1 MISLFK
7 KYTDEYLD
15 FGTDK
20 ILKHCYGLVYEI
32 ILQRYKEKAKNI
44 LEIGICSGA
53 SLCVWEEYFKNA
65 NIYGIDI
72 DVSRLRFGLDKSR
85 IYMYKID
92 GTHEDTPVKL
102 GNIKYDIIIDDGS
115 HKPEDQIQSFKIFSP
130 YIEKNGVY
138 IIEDIQEY
146 CADELKKEL
155 EILADEY
162 KFTFEWYDLRHIN
175 NTSDDIIAV
184 FYNYVL

>member
-15 FGTDK
+15 YGTDK
-20 ILKHCYGLVYEI
+20 ILNHCYGMIYEI
-32 ILQRYKEKAKNI
+32 ILQRYKDKAKNI

-72 DVSRLRFGLDKSR
+72 DTSRIRYGLDRKR
-85 IYMYKID
+85 IYMYVAD
-92 GTHEDTPVKL
+92 GTHEDTPIKL

-115 HKPEDQIQSFKIFSP
+115 HRPEDQLKSFEIFAP
-130 YIEKNGVY
+130 YIEKNGIY
-138 IIEDIQEY
+138 IIEDIQEFG
-146 CADELKKEL
+146 ANELKTKL
-155 EILADEY
+155 ENIANQY
-162 KFTFEWYDLRHIN
+162 KFTFEWYDLRHVN
-175 NTSDDIIAV
+175 NKSDDIVAI
-184 FYNYVL
+184 FYNYIL